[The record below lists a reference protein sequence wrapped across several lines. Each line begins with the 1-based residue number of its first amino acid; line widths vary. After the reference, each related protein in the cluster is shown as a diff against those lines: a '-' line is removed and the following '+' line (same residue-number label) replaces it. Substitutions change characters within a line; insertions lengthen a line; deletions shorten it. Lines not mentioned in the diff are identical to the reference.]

1 VNQILILLKTGLI
14 VNRVIIIILLISS
27 INLQAQK
34 FIGKN
39 GEISF
44 FSEAPMEDIKAINN
58 KVSAVYDSDTKALV
72 FQLKIIDFAF
82 PNSLMQ
88 EHFNENYLESDIYPK
103 SIFTGKIISQDIDA
117 TIVEGNLTI
126 HGKTNKVEV
135 EGNLNHEDNIVN
147 ISANFTV
154 MLEDYD
160 IKIPTLVMFKIAEI
174 IDVKVNIELKEIQ

>member
-1 VNQILILLKTGLI
+1 M
-14 VNRVIIIILLISS
+14 NRIIIIILLISS

-72 FQLKIIDFAF
+72 FQLKIIDFVF
-82 PNSLMQ
+82 PKALMQ

-103 SIFTGKIISQDIDA
+103 SIFSGKVISQDGKN
-117 TIVEGNLTI
+117 TIVAGDLTI
-126 HGKTNKVEV
+126 HGKTNKIKV
-135 EGNLNHEDNIVN
+135 EGMLKQEKKTVN
-147 ISANFTV
+147 ISAEFIV
-154 MLEDYD
+154 RLEDYN
-160 IKIPTLVMFKIAEI
+160 IAIPTIVMYKIAEEI
-174 IDVKVNIELKEIQ
+174 EVKVNIELKERE

>member
-1 VNQILILLKTGLI
+1 M
-14 VNRVIIIILLISS
+14 NRIISVILLISS

-39 GEISF
+39 GDISF
-44 FSEAPMEDIKAINN
+44 FSNAPMEDISAQNN

-72 FQLKIIDFAF
+72 FQLKIIDFVF

-103 SIFTGKIISQDIDA
+103 SIFTGKIISQSVDV
-117 TIVEGNLTI
+117 TIVEGDLTI
-126 HGKTNKVEV
+126 HGKTNKVKV
-135 EGNLNHEDNIVN
+135 EGNLNQENNTVN
-147 ISANFTV
+147 ISSNFTV

-160 IKIPTLVMFKIAEI
+160 IKIPTLVMFKIAEM
-174 IDVKVNIELKEIQ
+174 IDVKVTIELKEIE